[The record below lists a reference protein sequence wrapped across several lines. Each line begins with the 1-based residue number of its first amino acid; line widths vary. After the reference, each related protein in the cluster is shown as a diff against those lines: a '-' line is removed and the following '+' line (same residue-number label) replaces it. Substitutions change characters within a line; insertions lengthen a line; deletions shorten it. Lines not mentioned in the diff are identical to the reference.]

1 MQEKADEVELKLN
14 KNMELSYQ
22 YQTKIQ
28 EGKKSIE
35 SLTDINKTLA
45 DMMER
50 QSQLKRSNMELELE
64 NQHLAEMRGK
74 MLS

>member
-14 KNMELSYQ
+14 RNMELSYQ

-50 QSQLKRSNMELELE
+50 QSQLKRSNMEL
-64 NQHLAEMRGK
+64 
-74 MLS
+74 